1 VCVYKRT
8 TKKPKHNFSKHTQQ
22 AAAAAAA
29 ATIRQNTKNLHFEQL
44 TPCSTASSNPITV
57 LSHTRRR
64 KVERKDAST
73 SFLLVYFCGGR
84 EKLKLEIQKP
94 LGRNFFFK
102 RQPQK
107 LDITKAAE
115 ETSKQTGDIGW
126 VWNRRE
132 FFFWKL
138 SVVAA

>member
-1 VCVYKRT
+1 M
-8 TKKPKHNFSKHTQQ
+8 PPLLF
-22 AAAAAAA
+22 
-29 ATIRQNTKNLHFEQL
+29 
-44 TPCSTASSNPITV
+44 
-57 LSHTRRR
+57 
-64 KVERKDAST
+64 
-73 SFLLVYFCGGR
+73 FLFIFVAEGELKYQR

-94 LGRNFFFK
+94 LGRIFFFK

-132 FFFWKL
+132 FCFLKL